1 MPIGVQPGLC
11 VVNLFPLS
19 SVSMNS
25 SDKRFTLRILVA
37 TALRELK

>member
-25 SDKRFTLRILVA
+25 SDKRFTLLILVA
-37 TALRELK
+37 AALREL